1 MASFKIYNIQL
12 SGSEATI
19 EIPVV
24 FPGMDNT
31 GETLTIRSVYSEA
44 FREGQASLSRQI
56 QVLRMANK
64 GEPLDEETLDEMEMS
79 GFATLVAGWSFEE
92 PCTPANVVEFLRA
105 NPQMKELINRQSSK
119 DSLFF
124 KSAESK

>member
-19 EIPVV
+19 DIPVV
-24 FPGMDNT
+24 FPGMKNT

-44 FREGQASLSRQI
+44 FREGQAALSRQI

-79 GFATLVAGWSFEE
+79 GFSTLVAGWSFEE
-92 PCTPANVVEFLRA
+92 PCTSANVVEFLRT

-124 KSAESK
+124 KSVESK